1 MNKLLDLVRTSG
13 TPIVDHQTVTFLW
26 EGEQAPVLIAD
37 FTDWEHA
44 PIQLAR
50 EGEKTWTHKESLT
63 NDAYIE

>member
-1 MNKLLDLVRTSG
+1 MNKLLDLARTSG
-13 TPIVDHQTVTFLW
+13 TPIVDHQTVIFLW